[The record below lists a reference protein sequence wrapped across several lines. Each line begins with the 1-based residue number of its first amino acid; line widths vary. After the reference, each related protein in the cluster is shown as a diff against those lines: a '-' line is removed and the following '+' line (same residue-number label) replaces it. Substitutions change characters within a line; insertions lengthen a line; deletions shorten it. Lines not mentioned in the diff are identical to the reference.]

1 MCLPSGTFA
10 SLQNSR
16 LYLADMVAVLF
27 QSHDI
32 YTYLLAV
39 VLRRKTQ
46 LFAAAASCFDV
57 STTVYIP
64 RVVNTPRPCI
74 TALERPFVLDSTQ

>member
-39 VLRRKTQ
+39 VLRRKPQ
-46 LFAAAASCFDV
+46 LFAAAPSWPDSMFQLQ
-57 STTVYIP
+57 
-64 RVVNTPRPCI
+64 CI
-74 TALERPFVLDSTQ
+74 GLG